1 MSRRDEP
8 KTVGEQVYIDPTN
21 PKPPGINPE
30 SGYDRML
37 REKAEGLYNT
47 LDSRLISMD
56 SYIGSL
62 HRLIEEPANRVEAI
76 ARGNADP
83 MSYSQLMELKSELKF
98 LAINADSFIKFSEM
112 AQGLVD
118 DLLTTQ
124 EG

>member
-1 MSRRDEP
+1 MA
-8 KTVGEQVYIDPTN
+8 T
-21 PKPPGINPE
+21 
-30 SGYDRML
+30 GYDKMQQQR
-37 REKAEGLYNT
+37 AEGLYNT

-62 HRLIEEPANRVEAI
+62 HRLIEEPANRVDAI
-76 ARGNADP
+76 GRGNADP
-83 MSYSQLMELKSELKF
+83 MTYSQLMELKSELKF

-118 DLLTTQ
+118 GLLTTQ